1 MTTVGIVSPGA
12 MGAAVG
18 RALAAAGAGIVA
30 TGEGRSAPTE
40 QFARG
45 IESLPSLADVV
56 GASDPVSRRSE
67 AS

>member
-18 RALAAAGAGIVA
+18 RALAAARIVA